1 MPEKSLQQLPR
12 DLRDLFQKGS
22 TALQRQNLDYAIAI
36 FQQILQREPAF
47 LECRQALRVAQIKKT
62 GGSTSFFKKVLGGA
76 GASPLIAKAQMA
88 KGRNPLE
95 AMQIAEQILDGDP
108 SSSAGQRIL
117 AECAMAADLPK
128 TACFAYELL
137 LKNAPRDYDLS
148 MAYGEALT
156 AAGLVQKAESVY
168 QELMRAYPTKGEIS
182 AALKNLSARRTLNEG
197 GYEAL
202 ADGTGS
208 YRDIL
213 KNKVEA
219 VQLEQENR
227 VVKSGEVAD
236 GLIREYE
243 ARLVNEPRNLKLV
256 RSIAELYSQKK
267 EYDKSLEYYERVRTS
282 EAGNDPS
289 LEKAIADTA
298 IKRLDHHLSQLD
310 VSDPTQAAEAER
322 LKAEKGIFQLEECR
336 KRAERYPT
344 DLQIKFELGQ
354 LYLQAGKFTEGLAE
368 FQKAQANPQ
377 RRLQA
382 LAGMGQCLSAKGM
395 NDMAARRFQEALK
408 EKPVFDDEKKDLLYK
423 FGTILE
429 KMNKKDEAIKQYEQ
443 IYEVDISYRDVA
455 AKVDAFYSGQNPTGE
470 TTS

>member
-12 DLRDLFQKGS
+12 DLRDLFQKGT
-22 TALQRQNLDYAIAI
+22 TALQRQNLDYAVAI
-36 FQQILQREPAF
+36 FQQVLQREPAF
-47 LECRQALRVAQIKKT
+47 LEGRQALRVAQIKKT

-88 KGRNPLE
+88 KSRNPLD
-95 AMQIAEQILDGDP
+95 AMQIAEQILEGDP
-108 SSSAGQRIL
+108 NSTAGNKIL
-117 AECAMAADLPK
+117 AECALAADLPK

-137 LKNAPRDYDLS
+137 LKHSPREYDLS
-148 MAYGEALT
+148 MAYGEALS
-156 AAGLVQKAESVY
+156 AAGLVQKAEALY
-168 QELMRAYPTKGEIS
+168 QDLMRAYPRKGEIS
-182 AALKNLSARRTLNEG
+182 AALKNLSARRTLDEG

-227 VVKSGEVAD
+227 VVKSDEIAQ

-243 ARLVNEPRNLKLV
+243 ARLVNEPRNLKLI
-256 RSIAELYSQKK
+256 RNIAELYAQKK
-267 EYDKSLEYYERVRTS
+267 EFDKSLEFYEQVRTS

-289 LEKAIADTA
+289 LEKAIADTNL
-298 IKRLDHHLSQLD
+298 KRLDHLLSQLD
-310 VSDPTQAAEAER
+310 LADPAQAQEAER
-322 LKAEKGIFQLEECR
+322 LKREKSTFQLEECR

-354 LYLQAGKFTEGLAE
+354 LYFQAGKFNESLAE

-395 NDMAARRFQEALK
+395 NDMAARKFQEALK
-408 EKPVFDDEKKDLLYK
+408 EKPTFDEEKKDLLYK
-423 FGTILE
+423 FGGVLE
-429 KMNKKDEAIKQYEQ
+429 KMGKKEEAIRQYEQ
-443 IYEVDISYRDVA
+443 IYEVDIGYKDVA
-455 AKVDAFYSGQNPTGE
+455 AKVDEFHSGQGGAG
-470 TTS
+470 